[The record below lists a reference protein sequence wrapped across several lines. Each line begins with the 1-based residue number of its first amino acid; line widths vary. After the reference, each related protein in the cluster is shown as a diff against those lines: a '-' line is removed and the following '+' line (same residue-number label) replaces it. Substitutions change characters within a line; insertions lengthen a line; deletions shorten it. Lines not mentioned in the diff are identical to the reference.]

1 MFGSGLESIPLV
13 CNMLWEESSPYRPV
27 RLFPGKEGNCY
38 KTYCMHSDTI
48 YQGCMVFLFDAHQ
61 MIICLHCYYRDWVWC
76 VYKTWKLSGY

>member
-13 CNMLWEESSPYRPV
+13 RNMLWEESSPYRPV

-38 KTYCMHSDTI
+38 KTYCMHYCDTV

-61 MIICLHCYYRDWVWC
+61 MIIC
-76 VYKTWKLSGY
+76 